1 MNKSA
6 LIHKIESYIPS
17 GILEIY
23 RESKRYIRWKMQ
35 QIANMKAVCKLRK
48 KQGPMNVVFINVQH
62 SAWKYDSLFNL
73 MLKDERFNPTILVC
87 PLEGREESLRIPT
100 MKETFAFF
108 QSKGYPT
115 ICAYNEA
122 NGEYV
127 DIETLSPDMI
137 FYQTEYP
144 NQTEKRYNH
153 YTLRRYLKCY
163 VNYAYISIPGEWS
176 IASAV
181 HGLMWRYF
189 SECESNRKL
198 CFSYNKREFSKNM
211 RVTGYPIFDEYQKAI
226 GEPTDWKDPNPK
238 FKRIIWAPHHTIE
251 GNTGLLHF
259 STFML
264 YHEKMLELA
273 EKYKEKVQFVF
284 KPHPLLKSN
293 LYEHPDWGKERTDA
307 YYTRWEKGENTAFVN
322 GNYMNLF
329 KSSDGIMHDSGSFL
343 VEYLYTQKPGLY
355 LGNYDREAQSN
366 EVGKR
371 AYRCYYLGKS
381 VEDIEAFILR
391 IIEGKDDTLA
401 DKRKAFYNEVLLPP
415 NGKSVA
421 ENMLDEIVKGIYGQ
435 ATDKSTADCC

>member
-1 MNKSA
+1 MNKST
-6 LIHKIESYIPS
+6 LVHKVESYIPD
-17 GILEIY
+17 GILVCY
-23 RESKRYIRWKMQ
+23 RKSKRYLFWKLQ
-35 QIANMKAVCKLRK
+35 QVAYRNALRK
-48 KQGPMNVVFINVQH
+48 VRAKQGPLNVVFINTQQ

-73 MLKDERFNPTILVC
+73 MLKDDRFNPMVLVC
-87 PLEGREESLRIPT
+87 PLEGRDESLKMPT
-100 MKETFAFF
+100 LRETFSFF
-108 QSKGYPT
+108 QSKEYPT
-115 ICAYNEA
+115 ICAYDVTD
-122 NGEYV
+122 GKFV
-127 DIETLSPDMI
+127 DTETLSPDII
-137 FYQTEYP
+137 FYQTQYP
-144 NQTEKRYNH
+144 SQTDKRYDQ
-153 YTLRRYLKCY
+153 YSLRRYLKCF
-163 VNYAYISIPGEWS
+163 VNYAYVNVSGAWS
-176 IASAV
+176 SSSAV

-189 SECESNRKL
+189 SECESNRQL
-198 CFSYNKREFSKNM
+198 CISYNKREFSKNM
-211 RVTGYPIFDEYQKAI
+211 RVVGYPIFDEYQKAI
-226 GEPTDWKDPNPK
+226 GEPSDWKDPNPK

-251 GNTGLLHF
+251 GQTGLLQF

-273 EKYKEKVQFVF
+273 EKYKDKVQFVF

-307 YYTRWEKGENTAFVN
+307 YYARWENGENTAFVN

-366 EVGKR
+366 EVGKS

-381 VEDIEAFILR
+381 AEDIEAFILR

-401 DKRKAFYNEVLLPP
+401 EKRKVFYEEVLLPP

-421 ENMLDEIVKGIYGQ
+421 ENILNEIVKGIYG
-435 ATDKSTADCC
+435 

>member
-1 MNKSA
+1 MNKSDI
-6 LIHKIESYIPS
+6 IHKIEFYIPN
-17 GILEIY
+17 GILKLY
-23 RESKRYIRWKMQ
+23 RGSKRYIRWQRQ
-35 QIANMKAVCKLRK
+35 QIANRKAIYRLRK
-48 KQGPMNVVFINVQH
+48 KQGPLNVVFINTQQ

-73 MLKDERFNPTILVC
+73 MQKDDRFNPMVLVC
-87 PLEGREESLRIPT
+87 PLEGRDEALKIPT
-100 MKETFAFF
+100 LREAFAFF

-122 NGEYV
+122 NGEFV
-127 DIETLSPDMI
+127 EIDTLSPDII
-137 FYQTEYP
+137 FYQTPYP
-144 NQTEKRYNH
+144 DQIDKRYNQ
-153 YTLRRYLKCY
+153 YTLRKYLKCY
-163 VNYAYISIPGEWS
+163 VNYAFMNVQGEWS
-176 IASAV
+176 VATAV

-189 SECESNRKL
+189 SECESNKQL
-198 CFSYNKREFSKNM
+198 CVSFNKREFSRNII
-211 RVTGYPIFDEYQKAI
+211 VAGYPIFDEYQKAT
-226 GEPTDWKDPNPK
+226 GEPSDWKDPNPK

-251 GNTGLLHF
+251 GNTGLLQL

-264 YHEKMLELA
+264 YQEKILELV
-273 EKYKEKVQFVF
+273 EKYKDKVQFVF

-307 YYTRWEKGENTAFVN
+307 YYARWENGENTAFVN

-371 AYRCYYLGKS
+371 AYRCFYVGKS
-381 VEDIEAFILR
+381 VDDIETFILR
-391 IIEGKDDTLA
+391 IIEGKDDTLV
-401 DKRKAFYNEVLLPP
+401 DKRKAFYDEVLLPP

-421 ENMLDEIVKGIYGQ
+421 ENMLDEIVKGIL
-435 ATDKSTADCC
+435 